1 MSIFLDIFYSD
12 DDDFLMQAFGI
23 STGSMF
29 ESKEISEK
37 QCCSVDDHDNQ
48 EAQSVVQDLDIED
61 SRADLKE
68 GCEEEQSV
76 EDQWDESHEADCK
89 NMAEEDKAGKNLN
102 CDDLTNISVCTS
114 MNDEEIIDDVQMVD
128 TKYSEGKIFLSSLS

>member
-1 MSIFLDIFYSD
+1 M
-12 DDDFLMQAFGI
+12 
-23 STGSMF
+23 GSMF
-29 ESKEISEK
+29 DSKEISEK
-37 QCCSVDDHDNQ
+37 QCGSIDDHDNQ
-48 EAQSVVQDLDIED
+48 EAQSVVQDLEIED
-61 SRADLKE
+61 SRTDLKE

-114 MNDEEIIDDVQMVD
+114 MNDEDIIDDVQMVD
-128 TKYSEGKIFLSSLS
+128 TKYSEGGNFPI